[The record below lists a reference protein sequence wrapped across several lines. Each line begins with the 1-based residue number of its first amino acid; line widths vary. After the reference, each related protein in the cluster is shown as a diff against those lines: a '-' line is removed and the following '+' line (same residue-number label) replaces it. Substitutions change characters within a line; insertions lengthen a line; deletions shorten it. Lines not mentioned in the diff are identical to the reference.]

1 MNIGIIGCGAI
12 SSQYMV
18 GFDKNKNDVNVLAC
32 ADLDNEK
39 SKLFAKEYNIEHLT
53 VNNLF
58 SNPDIDIVLKK
69 VKNKKCFKEKPKIKF
84 KINAGVYIL
93 SKKYAI
99 KFFRMNKNKF
109 INMTDIYFLHQ
120 IQL

>member
-39 SKLFAKEYNIEHLT
+39 SIFFAPL
-53 VNNLF
+53 
-58 SNPDIDIVLKK
+58 ID
-69 VKNKKCFKEKPKIKF
+69 EKI
-84 KINAGVYIL
+84 
-93 SKKYAI
+93 
-99 KFFRMNKNKF
+99 
-109 INMTDIYFLHQ
+109 
-120 IQL
+120 